1 MDKDKLLLDVALNL
15 RKLSDSL
22 TAYVDA
28 VLTDPPCNECAEDT
42 PTEPVKEETVED
54 LKKKKEKLILEA
66 RAILG
71 TKVTTEAQE
80 LIRSYGVQNL
90 SKVELADFDGLI
102 SKAKELTDAPK

>member
-1 MDKDKLLLDVALNL
+1 MDNAKLLLDVALNL

-22 TAYVDA
+22 LAYADA
-28 VLTDPPCNECAEDT
+28 VIADPPCDESIEELPTVPAEV
-42 PTEPVKEETVED
+42 ESEEA
-54 LKKKKEKLILEA
+54 LAKKKEKLILEA

-71 TKVTTEAQE
+71 TKVTSEAQE

-90 SKVELADFDGLI
+90 SKVDISSFEDLI